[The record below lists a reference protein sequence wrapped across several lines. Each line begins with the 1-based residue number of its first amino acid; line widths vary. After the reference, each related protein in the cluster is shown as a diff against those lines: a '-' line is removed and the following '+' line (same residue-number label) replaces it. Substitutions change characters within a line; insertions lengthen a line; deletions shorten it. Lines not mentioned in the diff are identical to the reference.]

1 MQAQTYELTAIPH
14 CNDNGDGGDGAGAGD
29 GVENLG
35 EQISNLTIRTLSIM
49 VLIFQLAKTKAWLSW
64 CCKL

>member
-14 CNDNGDGGDGAGAGD
+14 CNDDGDGGNGAGAGD
-29 GVENLG
+29 GVENLD

-49 VLIFQLAKTKAWLSW
+49 VLIFQLAK
-64 CCKL
+64 